1 MEVSH
6 QKVRLWTKDFILL
19 LLITTLSMTAITT
32 QMGTLPLLV
41 AQIGGSKATSGA
53 IVGVLGIAALFVR
66 FPIGLMLDKY
76 GRKILLLIGLL
87 ILVIDFTLLNFLQTL
102 LSLFLLRLVQGVGNS
117 VQATASATM
126 TADLIPKEK
135 LSMGLGYFSIAQS
148 VPSAIGPLIGLTVVQ
163 NYGFESLFRVALVL
177 TIIAFILSL
186 FVNESL
192 LVRETIPQ
200 TEVDTSLLKNPGVIF
215 PSLIMF
221 MIYLAQAGV
230 VAFIAQLAL
239 ERGILGAGYYFT
251 LMSLV
256 SVTVRLCFSSILFR
270 LKRSLVIH
278 VSIFFIIIAYGN
290 IVFASSIIYLL
301 ISAILFGI
309 GIANL
314 MPLMNTIVLQ
324 SVSDSQTGKA
334 TAIFMLSL
342 DVAYGGGAVI
352 WGIIASVFGFE
363 WMYFFCAMSG
373 VIAWLIYF
381 FHQKKFDMS

>member
-41 AQIGGSKATSGA
+41 AQIGGSKAISGA

-381 FHQKKFDMS
+381 FSSEKD

>member
-6 QKVRLWTKDFILL
+6 QKVRIWTKDFILL

-41 AQIGGSKATSGA
+41 AQIGGSKAISGA

>member
-1 MEVSH
+1 M
-6 QKVRLWTKDFILL
+6 
-19 LLITTLSMTAITT
+19 
-32 QMGTLPLLV
+32 
-41 AQIGGSKATSGA
+41 
-53 IVGVLGIAALFVR
+53 
-66 FPIGLMLDKY
+66 
-76 GRKILLLIGLL
+76 
-87 ILVIDFTLLNFLQTL
+87 N
-102 LSLFLLRLVQGVGNS
+102 
-117 VQATASATM
+117 
-126 TADLIPKEK
+126 
-135 LSMGLGYFSIAQS
+135 
-148 VPSAIGPLIGLTVVQ
+148 
-163 NYGFESLFRVALVL
+163 
-177 TIIAFILSL
+177 
-186 FVNESL
+186 
-192 LVRETIPQ
+192 
-200 TEVDTSLLKNPGVIF
+200 
-215 PSLIMF
+215 

-270 LKRSLVIH
+270 LKRSRVIH
-278 VSIFFIIIAYGN
+278 VSIFCIIIAYGN
-290 IVFASSIIYLL
+290 IVFANNLIYLL
-301 ISAILFGI
+301 VSAILFGI

>member
-41 AQIGGSKATSGA
+41 AQIGGSKAISGA

-126 TADLIPKEK
+126 TADLIPKET
-135 LSMGLGYFSIAQS
+135 LTIGLGYFSIAQS

>member
-6 QKVRLWTKDFILL
+6 QKVRIWTKDFILL

-41 AQIGGSKATSGA
+41 AQIGGSKAISGA

-352 WGIIASVFGFE
+352 WGIIVSVFGFE

>member
-41 AQIGGSKATSGA
+41 AQIGGSKAISGA

-126 TADLIPKEK
+126 TADLIPKER
-135 LSMGLGYFSIAQS
+135 LTIGLGYFSIAQS

>member
-41 AQIGGSKATSGA
+41 AQIGGSKAISGA

>member
-6 QKVRLWTKDFILL
+6 QKVRIWTKDFILL

-126 TADLIPKEK
+126 TADLIPKER
-135 LSMGLGYFSIAQS
+135 LTIGLGYFSIAQS

-200 TEVDTSLLKNPGVIF
+200 TEVDTSLLKNPGVMF

-239 ERGILGAGYYFT
+239 ERGILGAGYYFS

>member
-6 QKVRLWTKDFILL
+6 QKVRIWTKDFILL

>member
-19 LLITTLSMTAITT
+19 LLITALSMTAITT

-41 AQIGGSKATSGA
+41 AQIGGSKAISGA

>member
-6 QKVRLWTKDFILL
+6 QKVRIWTKDFILL

-126 TADLIPKEK
+126 TADLIPKER
-135 LSMGLGYFSIAQS
+135 LTIGLGYFSIAQS

>member
-126 TADLIPKEK
+126 TADLIPKER
-135 LSMGLGYFSIAQS
+135 LTIGLGYFSIAQS

-200 TEVDTSLLKNPGVIF
+200 TEVDTSLLKNPGVMF

>member
-126 TADLIPKEK
+126 TADLIPKER
-135 LSMGLGYFSIAQS
+135 LTIGLGYFSIAQS

>member
-6 QKVRLWTKDFILL
+6 QKVRIWTKDFILL

-381 FHQKKFDMS
+381 FSSEKD

>member
-1 MEVSH
+1 VEVSH
-6 QKVRLWTKDFILL
+6 QKVRIWTKDFILL

-381 FHQKKFDMS
+381 FSSEKD